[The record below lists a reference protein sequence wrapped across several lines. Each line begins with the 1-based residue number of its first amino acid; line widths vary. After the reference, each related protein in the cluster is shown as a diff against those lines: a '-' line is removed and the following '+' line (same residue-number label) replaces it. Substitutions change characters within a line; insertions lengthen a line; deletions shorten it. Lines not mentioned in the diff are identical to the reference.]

1 MYAVEVRKQLTE
13 LCERTNIPIKSCAP
27 QTEPVRRC
35 LLAGLLL
42 SVAEYQREG
51 HYLTV
56 YFKKWVLLMAFDKF
70 LYFNC
75 LLLCDTVGFE
85 TDCVDSPVVGSLSL
99 EASVH
104 RLH

>member
-1 MYAVEVRKQLTE
+1 MTDAFLFVQTWCFENFVNYRNLMYAVEVRKQLTE

-35 LLAGLLL
+35 LLAGLFL

-56 YFKKWVLLMAFDKF
+56 YL
-70 LYFNC
+70 
-75 LLLCDTVGFE
+75 E
-85 TDCVDSPVVGSLSL
+85 IGSLFND
-99 EASVH
+99 
-104 RLH
+104 